1 MTIPVPFAA
10 LVLFCMYMWHDF
22 PTDGLSLDVISV
34 FLSCAYIGCMYGL
47 ILPRLQN
54 WRAMHWLVAI
64 INTIVLALQ
73 LEVNPTFPVPLLL
86 ALMLIVVSSTASLA
100 GRWPTYTFLA
110 LFMLAMRIQ
119 NDTPIGSQ
127 MTETIWGGSLI
138 MTSTIVIEIIV
149 RLEALVTT
157 KIKRVIAINK
167 IARIISSSIELDEI
181 IPRLNQAIHETI
193 DADSH
198 FLAMVE
204 GDKLHLEWFYDDGQL
219 FPAVDIPIKGTISNW
234 VVQNQK
240 SLLLR
245 NLPVEGLLYGMDSN
259 TVGKEKLS
267 QSWIGTPLKANDKVI
282 GIVAL
287 ASYKKNAFHDED
299 MDLLESVA
307 QQAAMILDN
316 AYHHAEAVDQSRR
329 DSMTNVFNHGFFL
342 NRLVE
347 ITKDPLAHPISLM
360 MVDVD
365 FFKPF
370 NDKHGHQTGDLALI
384 ELVNCVKCCLRETDL
399 VGRWGGEEFA
409 IILPNTQISQAV
421 VAGAR
426 IHELV
431 KKVTITTKSG
441 EVLPLPTLSIGI
453 AEFPQEAMGLEELVH
468 LADQRMYE
476 AKKRGRGHT
485 VSE

>member
-1 MTIPVPFAA
+1 MTLPVPFAA
-10 LVLFCMYMWHDF
+10 LALFCVYVWQIF
-22 PTDGLSLDVISV
+22 ALEGLSLNLLSA
-34 FLSCAYIGCMYGL
+34 FLSCMYIGSMYGL

-54 WRAMHWLVAI
+54 RSSIHWLVAI
-64 INTIVLALQ
+64 ANAVVLALM
-73 LEVNPTFPVPLLL
+73 LEVNTAFPAPLLL

-100 GRWPTYTFLA
+100 GRWPTYLFLT
-110 LFMLAMRIQ
+110 LFMLVMTVQ
-119 NDTPIGSQ
+119 SDTTVGKQVTSAAWGS
-127 MTETIWGGSLI
+127 SLI
-138 MTSTIVIEIIV
+138 VTSIIV
-149 RLEALVTT
+149 VEIVLRLEGLVAV
-157 KIKRVIAINK
+157 KMKRVEAVNK

-198 FLAMVE
+198 FLALVE
-204 GDKLHLEWFYDDGQL
+204 GDRLQLQWFYDEGQL
-219 FPAVDIPIKGTISNW
+219 FPAVDIPIEGTISNW
-234 VVQNQK
+234 VVKNQK

-245 NLPVEGLLYGMDSN
+245 NLPLEGPQYGMDSS

-282 GIVAL
+282 GLVAL
-287 ASYKKNAFHDED
+287 ASYRKNAFHEED
-299 MDLLESVA
+299 LDLLESVA

-342 NRLVE
+342 NRLE
-347 ITKDPLAHPISLM
+347 AICKDSQRSPLSLM

-370 NDKHGHQTGDLALI
+370 NDKYGHLTGDLALI
-384 ELVNCVKCCLRETDL
+384 EIVNCLKCCLRETDL

-409 IILPNTQISQAV
+409 IIMPNTQIDQALP
-421 VAGAR
+421 AAAR

-431 KKVTITTKSG
+431 RKMTITTASG
-441 EVLPLPTLSIGI
+441 EILPLPTLSVGI
-453 AEFPQEAMGLEELVH
+453 AEFPKEADNLEALIH
-468 LADQRMYE
+468 LADLRMYE
-476 AKKRGRGHT
+476 AKKGGRSST
-485 VSE
+485 VYE